1 MTMVAKVDILAP
13 ESSHRFPPTGT
24 SHNKAM
30 SDKEVENLV
39 EMVEKVAEM
48 KGETQVQMEKIV
60 AQELLQMASFEM
72 TKDKAETAVKVMEQ
86 VEDLDMDKAKTVIE
100 TLEENDNAIDL
111 NTDKVEKSQF
121 QNPNFH
127 KIHIYQSLIFHKI
140 NIFNASFFTKFT
152 SLKSHFSQN

>member
-13 ESSHRFPPTGT
+13 ESSHRFTTTGT

-127 KIHIYQSLIFHKI
+127 KIHNFKI
-140 NIFNASFFTKFT
+140 SIFTKFT
-152 SLKSHFSQN
+152 TSKPHFSKKSHFHLKFP